1 MKTQAGL
8 AVLAVAV
15 LASGCSAEATR
26 EVAGS
31 RDLFDQMVQSLAS
44 KWMPGYRGDG
54 LQWSVH
60 PLPRNVKR
68 QNSAS
73 PMVLQPA
80 GDEEGQGLGSLAGLF
95 GGGGSASVLAAS
107 PSRSATQA
115 SATDSASASPASS
128 AASSAATPSA
138 DRSASST
145 PATSSIPTAAAFSLS
160 TPSPSASST
169 SSSVSSTAS
178 ARPSMSAQKD
188 DDAPP
193 PSLLSP
199 KHKFF
204 PLVVAGMAA
213 AGLLALMLLIAIA
226 RAVAHDQLRRDKLKQ
241 SYGFDE
247 YSDKPGK
254 TGDKFT
260 SNPGVGAARSLR
272 RAMTRK
278 KLGSFARR
286 TADGSVLIEVGD
298 EVFAVPPHLADSYRD
313 RILRE
318 KRSRSDLSQEGLFGN
333 VQPRHLSDG
342 GPDAD
347 DSTARAAYDTM
358 LQGEQRPS
366 RSLSQRLT
374 DRFKSIT
381 TSPKP
386 MGAYSFDAREK
397 GAVRQ
402 VDLAR
407 PTLTKG
413 GAEWSIQPQ
422 TQPQSQ
428 PQSQPQPEYGT
439 ARVVERT
446 SARPPP
452 PRDTSKPVTRKAPPK
467 LELSTLTAKLQD
479 LEKQSN
485 VSSSSGHSRRLPA
498 EASISR
504 SAASSAS
511 ANGTFGGSGSGS
523 DLEAGLPGA
532 FPERSKSLARARSVK
547 PLILSTERVGG
558 YRHRHPDAHR
568 SRTQVRPTKPLERKS
583 TVALASP
590 TRFSHD
596 KNPALVVHPEKPQA
610 AFRPLPVPPPFTL
623 PK

>member
-80 GDEEGQGLGSLAGLF
+80 GDEDGQGLGSLAGLF

-145 PATSSIPTAAAFSLS
+145 SATSSIPTAPAFSFS

-333 VQPRHLSDG
+333 VQPRHLNDG

-413 GAEWSIQPQ
+413 GAEW
-422 TQPQSQ
+422 
-428 PQSQPQPEYGT
+428 
-439 ARVVERT
+439 VVERT

>member
-31 RDLFDQMVQSLAS
+31 RDLFDQMVHSLAS

-80 GDEEGQGLGSLAGLF
+80 GDEEEQGLGSLAGLF
-95 GGGGSASVLAAS
+95 GGGSASVLAAS

-138 DRSASST
+138 DRSVSST
-145 PATSSIPTAAAFSLS
+145 PATSSVPTAPAFSFS
-160 TPSPSASST
+160 TPSPSASSP
-169 SSSVSSTAS
+169 SSSVSSTGS
-178 ARPSMSAQKD
+178 ARPTMSAQKD

-204 PLVVAGMAA
+204 PLVVAGIAA

-260 SNPGVGAARSLR
+260 SNPEVGAARSLR

-333 VQPRHLSDG
+333 VQPRHLNDG

-347 DSTARAAYDTM
+347 GSTARAAYDTM
-358 LQGEQRPS
+358 LGDKPS

-374 DRFKSIT
+374 DRFKAIT

-386 MGAYSFDAREK
+386 MGAYSFDARDK

-422 TQPQSQ
+422 PQPQL
-428 PQSQPQPEYGT
+428 QPQPEYGT

-498 EASISR
+498 EASLSR

-547 PLILSTERVGG
+547 PLILSTTERVGG

-568 SRTQVRPTKPLERKS
+568 SRTQVRPNKPLERKS